1 MCIWWP
7 WKLFW
12 PIVTTIICMQCHNW
26 PADENGCQ
34 MNGGYTWAWRPRDA
48 RGKAAGVQNHFPVV
62 QSFSKPGVLSFE
74 QHGICWKQENKQCCT
89 ESRHVGEIRL
99 LQGEVFCRDLKTP
112 WAGWRS
118 VAGPRRR
125 KRDGNDVVKG
135 RREDEIW
142 ASFERGRGKCLGWP
156 WWCQQQAG
164 RRIHIHIFIIIIV
177 CRYILWWYSAES
189 YKAESLPEARPVL
202 FGLSTNNPSARAS
215 RRSPTQWRLSWRP
228 RWFDAFKE
236 IESQDFVTSINQ
248 TNIERIVVLAYD
260 MRRN

>member
-74 QHGICWKQENKQCCT
+74 QHGICWKQENKRCCT

-99 LQGEVFCRDLKTP
+99 LQGKVFCRDLKTP

-164 RRIHIHIFIIIIV
+164 RRIHIHIFIFSSSSLYADIYCDGIRLNHTKPNLCPRPDRSFLGSRLIIPV
-177 CRYILWWYSAES
+177 PGPPGDLPLNGDFHEGHAGLMLSKKLRVSILHQ
-189 YKAESLPEARPVL
+189 V
-202 FGLSTNNPSARAS
+202 STKQKLR
-215 RRSPTQWRLSWRP
+215 
-228 RWFDAFKE
+228 
-236 IESQDFVTSINQ
+236 
-248 TNIERIVVLAYD
+248 
-260 MRRN
+260 

>member
-74 QHGICWKQENKQCCT
+74 QHDICWKQENKQCCT

-135 RREDEIW
+135 RRGGWNLSIFWEGAREMFRMTMVMSATGRQEDTYSYFHHHHCMQIYTVMVFGWIIQSRIFARGPTGPFW
-142 ASFERGRGKCLGWP
+142 AL
-156 WWCQQQAG
+156 
-164 RRIHIHIFIIIIV
+164 
-177 CRYILWWYSAES
+177 
-189 YKAESLPEARPVL
+189 
-202 FGLSTNNPSARAS
+202 
-215 RRSPTQWRLSWRP
+215 
-228 RWFDAFKE
+228 D
-236 IESQDFVTSINQ
+236 
-248 TNIERIVVLAYD
+248 
-260 MRRN
+260 